1 MDKEKRII
9 PLLDAENLATPPP
22 ANHHCQFPP
31 SCSRIFNH
39 SQPLALRDYNPL
51 FLQNSFQHL
60 PEGERE
66 QTCVPLLSPNP
77 DIQDEISEAK
87 TISVLCP
94 HNPKKNFLWP
104 GERAEQGSP
113 PSTLLLA
120 RTVFYPI
127 QGSFPARLAA
137 LEVQL
142 QLSSDACPGQLV
154 AHAYKNVLQPPG
166 ISQIYYRWRAI
177 ITKGGA
183 IIPKSFRI

>member
-9 PLLDAENLATPPP
+9 PLLHAENLATPPP
-22 ANHHCQFPP
+22 ANHHYQLPP

-66 QTCVPLLSPNP
+66 QTCVPLLSLNP

-94 HNPKKNFLWP
+94 HNPKKNFL
-104 GERAEQGSP
+104 
-113 PSTLLLA
+113 
-120 RTVFYPI
+120 
-127 QGSFPARLAA
+127 
-137 LEVQL
+137 
-142 QLSSDACPGQLV
+142 
-154 AHAYKNVLQPPG
+154 
-166 ISQIYYRWRAI
+166 
-177 ITKGGA
+177 
-183 IIPKSFRI
+183 